1 MVKTIILFNDGTGQN
16 LDSESPSN
24 VLQLY
29 QALPGE
35 KRILLHSDSYKVDET
50 LNYHSVY
57 IRGVGT
63 DSLVAKEPEQDDRTW
78 REKFGD
84 FISGKISTTKEYIT
98 GKSIQDRIDRTLK
111 CLESLWSPGD
121 IVIAIGFSR
130 GAASL
135 RLAMDYQGRNV
146 VGFQTE
152 YLLVFDT
159 VYSVLGEVKI
169 GNETVGPRFQNFD
182 IDASIK
188 YCDHIIAG
196 DEMRSMFPLTPVNP
210 RENVRQILF
219 AGAHSD
225 VGGGNPSQSLSDI
238 SLLFSINALK
248 ANGIQL
254 DEQSISNLQLQPD
267 PTAKITFD
275 RFNGTGQ
282 KHYPR
287 DLAAVT
293 FLIHNSVFIRA
304 NAKESVSIALAQ
316 LSTFTTTSKEELVT
330 VNTVDSSFD
339 Y

>member
-16 LDSESPSN
+16 LDSKSPSN
-24 VLQLY
+24 VSQLY
-29 QALPGE
+29 QAFPGE
-35 KRILLHSDSYKVDET
+35 KKFLLHSDAYKVDES
-50 LNYHSVY
+50 LNYHVVY

-78 REKFGD
+78 REKLGD
-84 FISGKISTTKEYIT
+84 FISGKISTTKEYVT
-98 GKSIQDRIDRTLK
+98 GSTIQDRIDRTLK
-111 CLESLWSPGD
+111 CLEYLWAPGD
-121 IVIAIGFSR
+121 RVIAIGFSR

-146 VGFQTE
+146 PGFQTD
-152 YLLVFDT
+152 YLMIFDT

-169 GNETVGPRFQNFD
+169 GNEIVGPRFKTFD
-182 IDASIK
+182 VDASIK
-188 YCDHIIAG
+188 YCDHFIAG

-210 RENVRQILF
+210 RENVRQVLF

-238 SLLFSINALK
+238 SLVFSINALK
-248 ANGIQL
+248 TKGIQL
-254 DEQSISNLQLQPD
+254 NQQSIAELQLQPD

-275 RFNGTGQ
+275 RFTGTGQ
-282 KHYPR
+282 KHFPR
-287 DLAAVT
+287 DLATVS
-293 FLIHNSVFIRA
+293 FLIHDSVFTRA

-316 LSTFTTTSKEELVT
+316 LSTFTTTSLEELVT